1 MREQNV
7 LRYSGSRDLE
17 GDSDRANHVIC
28 PLALSLPLTTNDYLL
43 TTLRPASTS
52 GTGKLR
58 RYGVDA

>member
-7 LRYSGSRDLE
+7 LRYSGSIDLE

-28 PLALSLPLTTNDYLL
+28 LLALSLRLTTNDDLL
-43 TTLRPASTS
+43 TTLRPAS